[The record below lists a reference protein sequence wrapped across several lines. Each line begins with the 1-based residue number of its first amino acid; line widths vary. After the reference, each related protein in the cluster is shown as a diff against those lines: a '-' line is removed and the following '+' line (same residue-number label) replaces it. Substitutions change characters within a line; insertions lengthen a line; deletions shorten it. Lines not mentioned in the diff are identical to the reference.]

1 MHHIK
6 RGRLR
11 KIKDLIWDVGNFF
24 FNGSIFPDVFAVNED
39 LAFVRAVGTDDIT
52 DDSGLSG
59 TVGTDQT
66 LGTCICK
73 WSRACVPWKD
83 LETLLI

>member
-6 RGRLR
+6 RGRLC

-24 FNGSIFPDVFAVNED
+24 FDRRIFPDVFTVNED
-39 LAFVRAVGTDDIT
+39 LAFVWAVGTDDMT

-66 LGTCICK
+66 IDGTLRYMHLQI
-73 WSRACVPWKD
+73 V
-83 LETLLI
+83 